1 MKRKLTSLHLHN
13 AEISDRNLEGGE
25 VGKEWGGR
33 WWRKAGGGGRREGR
47 TMDDQ
52 NVDLRAVS
60 RTTPVY
66 VVILTEI

>member
-1 MKRKLTSLHLHN
+1 MGW
-13 AEISDRNLEGGE
+13 EVVEEGG
-25 VGKEWGGR
+25 R
-33 WWRKAGGGGRREGR
+33 GGRREGR
-47 TMDDQ
+47 TIDDQ